1 MPLTFPVWLLAFL
14 LVACATTSST
24 ETSSTDPSVPAP
36 PGTSSD
42 STAPTS
48 SSATGNRSASPFE
61 VLVFHKTTGFR
72 HSSIQAGI
80 EALEALGGEHEFTVT
95 ATEDAAVFSESGLSR
110 YDVVVFLNTTGDVL
124 DRDQELGM
132 EEFLE
137 AGGGYVGVHSASDT
151 EYDWSWYGNL
161 VGAYFDSHPE
171 PQHANLVVVTPQH
184 PIVRAM
190 PETFE
195 RYDEWYNFQTLP
207 GEGVTVLVAIDE
219 TSYEGGTMGELH
231 PISWAHENLGGRS
244 FYTAMGHTEES
255 FDDPLFLTHL
265 VNGILWAAGRS

>member
-1 MPLTFPVWLLAFL
+1 M
-14 LVACATTSST
+14 
-24 ETSSTDPSVPAP
+24 
-36 PGTSSD
+36 
-42 STAPTS
+42 
-48 SSATGNRSASPFE
+48 
-61 VLVFHKTTGFR
+61 
-72 HSSIQAGI
+72 
-80 EALEALGGEHEFTVT
+80 T
-95 ATEDAAVFSESGLSR
+95 ATEDTAVFSESGLSR
-110 YDVVVFLNTTGDVL
+110 YDVIVFLNTTGDVL
-124 DRDQELGM
+124 DREQELAM

-137 AGGGYVGVHSASDT
+137 AGGGFVGVHSASDT

-171 PQHANLVVVTPQH
+171 PQHADLVVVTPEH
-184 PIVRAM
+184 PVVRAM

-195 RYDEWYNFQTLP
+195 SYDEWYNFQTLP